1 MIVFDLRCG
10 LDHVFEAWFASSA
23 AYDAQAAAGLLAC
36 PMCGDTAIAK
46 ALMAPSIPAKGNRRA
61 DPPPAAAIKA
71 ALREIA
77 ADQARTLAT
86 SSWVGSDFATRA
98 RAMHD
103 GDEVV
108 RPIHGQ
114 ASLAEAKALVADG
127 VPVAPLLCP
136 VVPPE
141 KTN

>member
-1 MIVFDLRCG
+1 VIVFDLRCG

-23 AYDAQAAAGLLAC
+23 AYNAQAAAGLLAC
-36 PMCGDTAIAK
+36 PMCGDTAIGK
-46 ALMAPSIPAKGNRRA
+46 AVMAPSIPAKGNRRA
-61 DPPPAAAIKA
+61 DLPPAAAIKA
-71 ALREIA
+71 ALSEIA
-77 ADQARTLAT
+77 ASQAKALAD
-86 SSWVGSDFATRA
+86 SAWVGGDFATRA

-103 GDEVV
+103 GEEAV

-114 ASLAEAKALVADG
+114 ASLAEAKALVEDG

-141 KTN
+141 KAH

>member
-1 MIVFDLRCG
+1 VIVFDLRCG

-46 ALMAPSIPAKGNRRA
+46 ALMAPSIPAKSNRRA

>member
-46 ALMAPSIPAKGNRRA
+46 AMMAPSIPAKSNRRA

-114 ASLAEAKALVADG
+114 ASLAEAKAMVADG

>member
-46 ALMAPSIPAKGNRRA
+46 ALMAPSIPAKSNRRA
-61 DPPPAAAIKA
+61 DPPPAAAVKS

-77 ADQARTLAT
+77 ADQAKTLAT

-103 GDEVV
+103 GDEAV

-114 ASLAEAKALVADG
+114 ASLAEAKALVAEG

>member
-1 MIVFDLRCG
+1 VIVFDLRCG

-46 ALMAPSIPAKGNRRA
+46 ALMAPSIPAKSNRRA

-77 ADQARTLAT
+77 AEQARTLAT

>member
-1 MIVFDLRCG
+1 VIVFDLRCG

-46 ALMAPSIPAKGNRRA
+46 ALMAPSIPAKSNRRA

-114 ASLAEAKALVADG
+114 ASLAEAKALVAEG

>member
-36 PMCGDTAIAK
+36 PMCGDTAVAK

-61 DPPPAAAIKA
+61 DLPPAAAIKA

-86 SSWVGSDFATRA
+86 SSWVGGDFATRA